1 MSDPTVWAWAL
12 AVLTVANLCTLG
24 LTALVLVWFHLR
36 RHRPLVQLA
45 EAVAQGD
52 LDQARFLLDAIRGA
66 AGADLSAICRPTLH
80 SGPSELA
87 RDRFIRAYLVAYPS
101 VPLAPKLL
109 SFVACGT
116 TATLPLLV
124 GAAGWAAAVT
134 ASLELGTPVPD
145 QATLL
150 LQLGFAETLA
160 AGLVTLVLIVAAH
173 RMDPGSRRTRRK
185 LVPRLLHRP
194 G

>member
-1 MSDPTVWAWAL
+1 MSDPSTWAWAL
-12 AVLTVANLCTLG
+12 AALTVVNLGTLG
-24 LTALVLVWFHLR
+24 LTAAALVWLHLR

-45 EAVAQGD
+45 AAVADGD
-52 LDQARFLLDAIRGA
+52 LDKARFLLDAVRGTP
-66 AGADLSAICRPTLH
+66 GRELSSICRPTLA
-80 SGPSELA
+80 SGPPELA
-87 RDRFIRAYLVAYPS
+87 RDRFVRAYLVAYPS
-101 VPLAPKLL
+101 VPLLPRLL
-109 SFVACGT
+109 AFVGCGT
-116 TATLPLLV
+116 TAALPSLV

-160 AGLVTLVLIVAAH
+160 AGAVTLALIGISH
-173 RMDPGSRRTRRK
+173 RVDPGSRSTRRK

-194 G
+194 S